1 VAARSCVE
9 ALGADGVLAGQ
20 DLLSADSAADYLELV
35 HALLS
40 APTRAQAI
48 GQQARERVLRQFSW
62 QAHLAKLDGYLPQGN
77 GQRNTPGNLPG
88 NVQGQPA

>member
-1 VAARSCVE
+1 VVAARSCVE

-40 APTRAQAI
+40 APARAQAI

-62 QAHLAKLDGYLPQGN
+62 QAHLSKLDGYLPRETPQGK
-77 GQRNTPGNLPG
+77 
-88 NVQGQPA
+88 AA